1 MMTPSTTDAGDT
13 EAGSGLTALISRV
26 SPIPAT
32 MPNAAPTV
40 ARAADSARN
49 WRSTSRRR
57 APSDFRRP
65 ISRVRS
71 ATDISMMFM
80 ITMPPIT
87 SDTITTPG
95 RTTTRMRLIPDQN
108 RCTPSDVSS
117 TKLLSWLGRRWR
129 RLRMTPSATS
139 MASRISTS
147 ERAFTRRASTTPG
160 GFTRLW
166 AGAKAG
172 TTTKRSSGNPRTL
185 PCFSTTTNSRLAT
198 ASPRTATGTPERFS
212 WAVKGR
218 PMAIRR
224 FLISKYRSLA
234 ATSWMSRASLPVE
247 DGAVI
252 VRLPGRDDGHGQGRG
267 HRLRVAELDA
277 GAAPPRAPHGVGH
290 VRREHRPA
298 PQLKCVHPVQ
308 RLGELLGHVA
318 VHAVHDRPR
327 GDERGDADEH
337 SEQREAALQFLCADG
352 LEGEPERFEDRHLG
366 GLALIRGDQSVP

>member
-95 RTTTRMRLIPDQN
+95 RTTTRMRLIPAQN

-139 MASRISTS
+139 MASRKIGEHTS
-147 ERAFTRRASTTPG
+147 ELQSQFHLVCRLLLEKKKVPPETELSRQMTTSTTSIDIMCLPAAYATLHTAQERDY
-160 GFTRLW
+160 FMHRYHDVI
-166 AGAKAG
+166 
-172 TTTKRSSGNPRTL
+172 SSL
-185 PCFSTTTNSRLAT
+185 V
-198 ASPRTATGTPERFS
+198 
-212 WAVKGR
+212 VK
-218 PMAIRR
+218 
-224 FLISKYRSLA
+224 
-234 ATSWMSRASLPVE
+234 TSSDSA
-247 DGAVI
+247 
-252 VRLPGRDDGHGQGRG
+252 
-267 HRLRVAELDA
+267 
-277 GAAPPRAPHGVGH
+277 
-290 VRREHRPA
+290 
-298 PQLKCVHPVQ
+298 
-308 RLGELLGHVA
+308 
-318 VHAVHDRPR
+318 
-327 GDERGDADEH
+327 
-337 SEQREAALQFLCADG
+337 
-352 LEGEPERFEDRHLG
+352 
-366 GLALIRGDQSVP
+366 

>member
-95 RTTTRMRLIPDQN
+95 RTTTRMRLIPAQN

-147 ERAFTRRASTTPG
+147 DRAFTRRASTTPG
-160 GFTRLW
+160 GFEALGRCEGGHDHEAVERESQDAALLLDH
-166 AGAKAG
+166 ADHPIADAADPHGALQRCPIDEQPLGHRVAQDSHRDARAILLG
-172 TTTKRSSGNPRTL
+172 GEGPSDGDPQVLDFEVPLACGDELDVPR
-185 PCFSTTTNSRLAT
+185 F
-198 ASPRTATGTPERFS
+198 F
-212 WAVKGR
+212 
-218 PMAIRR
+218 
-224 FLISKYRSLA
+224 A
-234 ATSWMSRASLPVE
+234 AVE

-252 VRLPGRDDGHGQGRG
+252 VRQIGR
-267 HRLRVAELDA
+267 ASC
-277 GAAPPRAPHGVGH
+277 
-290 VRREHRPA
+290 RE
-298 PQLKCVHPVQ
+298 
-308 RLGELLGHVA
+308 
-318 VHAVHDRPR
+318 
-327 GDERGDADEH
+327 
-337 SEQREAALQFLCADG
+337 
-352 LEGEPERFEDRHLG
+352 
-366 GLALIRGDQSVP
+366 

>member
-1 MMTPSTTDAGDT
+1 M
-13 EAGSGLTALISRV
+13 
-26 SPIPAT
+26 PAT
-32 MPNAAPTV
+32 MPNVAPTV
-40 ARAADSARN
+40 AMAADSARN
-49 WRSTSRRR
+49 CRNTSRRR
-57 APSDFRRP
+57 APSDFRNP

-95 RTTTRMRLIPDQN
+95 RTTTRMRLIPAQK

-147 ERAFTRRASTTPG
+147 DRAFTSRASTTPG
-160 GFTRLW
+160 GFTRFW

-185 PCFSTTTNSRLAT
+185 PCFSTTPTTRYEMPPIRTLRPSGVRSTNNRLAT
-198 ASPRTATGTPERFS
+198 PSPRTATGVPERFS

-234 ATSWMSRASLPVE
+234 ATSWMSRASLP
-247 DGAVI
+247 
-252 VRLPGRDDGHGQGRG
+252 P
-267 HRLRVAELDA
+267 
-277 GAAPPRAPHGVGH
+277 
-290 VRREHRPA
+290 
-298 PQLKCVHPVQ
+298 
-308 RLGELLGHVA
+308 
-318 VHAVHDRPR
+318 
-327 GDERGDADEH
+327 
-337 SEQREAALQFLCADG
+337 
-352 LEGEPERFEDRHLG
+352 
-366 GLALIRGDQSVP
+366 